1 MANSTSIIA
10 VDTIFSNYVG
20 KGNFLGSYP
29 DAVAAYSMRTLSAGR
44 YIGPL
49 VRVRRG
55 SDSVEQDFYAH
66 AGSVNID
73 EVKAFVGTASGFVTT
88 WYDQSGNGLHA
99 FQPVLASQP
108 MIAKN
113 GTVVL
118 FNGKNCVMFDGV
130 DDCLQLP
137 EDVVIPFKSGDNDFS
152 IFSACTPKN
161 GSQAFTVLSIAARDS
176 ATAGSNDLL
185 LIQANA
191 VYPGTA
197 RQSAGIST
205 QKYSGLSTP
214 DVKYAVG
221 SGSPVADTAIVIG
234 ITREQRNVTINDSK
248 TTATA
253 ANIAVGSQNFVIGT
267 IGALRRGVN
276 GTIDPRNIDSK
287 VAELIIYRKSYQ
299 SVIASIIS
307 DMAQYYG
314 I

>member
-10 VDTIFSNYVG
+10 VDAIFSNYVG

-44 YIGPL
+44 YVGPL

-55 SDSVEQDFYAH
+55 SDSVEQDFYAR
-66 AGSVNID
+66 AGSVNVD
-73 EVKAFVGTASGFVTT
+73 EVKAFVGSASGFVTV

-99 FQPVLASQP
+99 FQPVVASQP

-113 GTVVL
+113 GVMVL
-118 FNGKNCVMFDGV
+118 FNGKSCVMFDGT

-137 EDVVIPFKSGDNDFS
+137 EEVVIPFRSGDNDLS

-161 GSQAFTVLSIAARDS
+161 GSQAFTVLSMAARDS

-191 VYPGTA
+191 SYAGST
-197 RQSAGIST
+197 RKSAGIST
-205 QKYSGLSTP
+205 QKYSELSTP

-221 SGSPVADTAIVIG
+221 AGASVSDVAIVIG
-234 ITREQRNVTINDSK
+234 ITRELRNVTINDAR

-253 ANIAVGSQNFVIGT
+253 ANIAVGTQNFVIGT

-276 GTIDPRNIDSK
+276 GTIDPGNVDSK
-287 VAELIIYRKSYQ
+287 VAELIIYKKSYQ
-299 SVIASIIS
+299 PVITNIIS
-307 DMAQYYG
+307 NMAEYYAV
-314 I
+314 